1 MFDMIAALEQMVQ
14 INLKML
20 EETMIMVEARL
31 EIALDR
37 ISLLDVVVFE
47 DPGVEPVVTLLV
59 KRKTLILQYVVV
71 PPKIFRML
79 YM

>member
-1 MFDMIAALEQMVQ
+1 MIAELEQMVQ

-20 EETMIMVEARL
+20 EETMIMVEDRL

>member
-59 KRKTLILQYVVV
+59 KRKTLILKYVVV

>member
-1 MFDMIAALEQMVQ
+1 MIAALEQMVQ

>member
-1 MFDMIAALEQMVQ
+1 MIAALEQMVQ

-20 EETMIMVEARL
+20 EETMIMVEDRL

-71 PPKIFRML
+71 TPKIFRML

>member
-20 EETMIMVEARL
+20 EETMIMVEDRL

-59 KRKTLILQYVVV
+59 KRKTLILKYVVV